1 MGQRLSCEW
10 TNATQIGLALACAVR
25 AWSTRLSWQ
34 AKSGTS
40 HEVALL
46 TCENGRLVWSLAS
59 LEARGPPGPRRS
71 ALATEF
77 VPKWSPLGHC
87 DLRHACGAPA
97 YGRGSLYVARFCA
110 RHSAFVRVF
119 FCYTAFYFLH
129 GIRERSRAREK
140 NEYLLA
146 LR

>member
-46 TCENGRLVWSLAS
+46 TCETGRLVWSLAS

-77 VPKWSPLGHC
+77 VPS
-87 DLRHACGAPA
+87 RHWGIAICVMRAARRLMAG
-97 YGRGSLYVARFCA
+97 GRC
-110 RHSAFVRVF
+110 
-119 FCYTAFYFLH
+119 T
-129 GIRERSRAREK
+129 
-140 NEYLLA
+140 
-146 LR
+146 